1 MVLVQDKADKKK
13 PDFFNILYYT
23 TGAIS
28 PSDYARHSTR
38 SKKVTNYNEDNSELW
53 GISDEEMTESYTPA
67 AAEEEE
73 GEVIEAVLD
82 HRRRDGYGKYGA
94 KVLKMAIFV

>member
-1 MVLVQDKADKKK
+1 MFDTHTTKAANKTC
-13 PDFFNILYYT
+13 T

-38 SKKVTNYNEDNSELW
+38 SRKVTNYNEDNAELW
-53 GISDEEMTESYTPA
+53 GISDEEITESYTPA
-67 AAEEEE
+67 AVEEEE

-82 HRRRDGYGKYGA
+82 HRRREGYGKYT
-94 KVLKMAIFV
+94 LCY